1 MKQYQEYILEHL
13 KELLAIDSPSGFT
26 GRAADYLMRL
36 YQDMGYEP
44 VLTRKGGVIVDLGGE
59 ECDNAFLMA
68 SHIDTLGAVIAEI
81 KENGRLRISPV
92 GGYGASAVETENCRV
107 YTRGGKVYEGTC
119 QLVNASLHVNTSYKE
134 TLRDFQNIE
143 IVLDEDVH
151 AKEDVKALGI
161 ENGDF
166 ICFDTA
172 TRVTESGYI
181 KSRFLDDKLS
191 AAVLIGYAKYLKDT
205 GKMPK
210 RKIYQYF
217 TVFEEIGHGAS
228 ASIPEGVTDVL
239 SVDMG
244 CVGDGI
250 ACTEKEVSICAKDSG
265 GPYNYDFTTEL
276 IQTAKEAGI
285 AYAVDVYPSYGS
297 DVEAALKSGFDV
309 RHGLIGPGVYASH
322 GYERGHVDGMMNA
335 FGLLVAYL
343 DK

>member
-1 MKQYQEYILEHL
+1 M
-13 KELLAIDSPSGFT
+13 
-26 GRAADYLMRL
+26 
-36 YQDMGYEP
+36 
-44 VLTRKGGVIVDLGGE
+44 
-59 ECDNAFLMA
+59 
-68 SHIDTLGAVIAEI
+68 
-81 KENGRLRISPV
+81 
-92 GGYGASAVETENCRV
+92 
-107 YTRGGKVYEGTC
+107 
-119 QLVNASLHVNTSYKE
+119 
-134 TLRDFQNIE
+134 
-143 IVLDEDVH
+143 
-151 AKEDVKALGI
+151 
-161 ENGDF
+161 
-166 ICFDTA
+166 
-172 TRVTESGYI
+172 
-181 KSRFLDDKLS
+181 
-191 AAVLIGYAKYLKDT
+191 
-205 GKMPK
+205 
-210 RKIYQYF
+210 
-217 TVFEEIGHGAS
+217 FEEIGHGAS